1 MQTLTFF
8 MFWKKKGG
16 LKLKR
21 RSSPK
26 QMLDTLQRFAWCLI
40 LWSFSL
46 RIGLLLYKNPYMTYV
61 PTIIAWTFPGLT
73 SRLTLTSHVHFSKGN
88 NITRIVIN
96 YSILDNE
103 YVHIVSYHC
112 LINLCRESTIVQQQ
126 CSVFGNIV
134 VPKKIS
140 RFAQSVYQ
148 FHRFFWKETIMFP
161 LQLRQEGYLTCHH
174 LWNFILQ
181 HYGLVTTYK
190 SF

>member
-112 LINLCRESTIVQQQ
+112 LLNLCRESTIVQQQ
-126 CSVFGNIV
+126 CSIFGNIV
-134 VPKKIS
+134 LPKKS
-140 RFAQSVYQ
+140 QDLHKVYIN
-148 FHRFFWKETIMFP
+148 FTDFFEKKRLCF
-161 LQLRQEGYLTCHH
+161 LY
-174 LWNFILQ
+174 NFVKRVIWPAITYEILFFNTM
-181 HYGLVTTYK
+181 V
-190 SF
+190 

>member
-112 LINLCRESTIVQQQ
+112 LLNLCRESTIVQQQ

-134 VPKKIS
+134 VPKKSQDLHKVYINFTGFLKRNDYVSSTTPS
-140 RFAQSVYQ
+140 RGLFDLPSLMKFYSS
-148 FHRFFWKETIMFP
+148 T
-161 LQLRQEGYLTCHH
+161 
-174 LWNFILQ
+174 LWFRNNI
-181 HYGLVTTYK
+181 
-190 SF
+190 